1 MSRKCVRVAVT
12 GAAGQIGYALLP
24 GILSGQMFGPDVDI
38 ELNLIELPHAMDA
51 LTGVAMEIDDGAY
64 PLLRSVNITDLL
76 DSGMNGVNWALLVGA
91 VPRKQGMERSDLL
104 KVNGGVFTV
113 QGRAINKHAAAD
125 VRALVVG
132 NPCNTNALIAY
143 HNAPDVPRER
153 FYAMTML
160 DEKRARFQLAQKAG
174 VHVNEI
180 NNMIIWGNHSATQ
193 FPDIY
198 NATISGRPAMDV
210 IQDQSWV
217 ANDFIPTVQQRGA
230 AVIKARGQS
239 SAFSAANAIISSVYN
254 LYHETVGDNYSVA
267 KVSSGEYGVD
277 DGLVFS
283 FPCRTVAGKCKVV
296 AGLQHDA
303 FAAAKILATLDELR
317 SERDM
322 VQAMGLL
329 G

>member
-24 GILSGQMFGPDVDI
+24 GIVSGQMFGPDVDV

-51 LTGVAMEIDDGAY
+51 LTGVAMELDDGAY
-64 PLLRSVNITDLL
+64 PLLRSVNTTDLL
-76 DSGMNGVNWALLVGA
+76 DSGMEGVNWALLVGA

-104 KVNGGVFTV
+104 KINGGVFTL
-113 QGRAINKHAAAD
+113 QGQAINKYAAD
-125 VRALVVG
+125 DVQVLVVG

-143 HNAPDVPRER
+143 HNAPDVPRDR

-160 DEKRARFQLAQKAG
+160 DEKRARFQLAQKAL

-198 NATISGRPAMDV
+198 NSTISGRPAMDV
-210 IQDQSWV
+210 IKDQSWV
-217 ANDFIPTVQQRGA
+217 ENDFIPTVQQRGA

-239 SAFSAANAIISSVYN
+239 SAFSAANAIVSSVYN
-254 LYHETVGDNYSVA
+254 LCHETVGDNYSMA

-283 FPCRTVAGKCKVV
+283 FPCRTVGGKCKVV
-296 AGLQHDA
+296 SGVENNN
-303 FAAAKILATLDELR
+303 FAKAKITATLDELR
-317 SERDM
+317 NERDM
-322 VQAMGLL
+322 VKAMGLI